1 MARKVGLLEHKFS
14 FRLFK
19 TSLINANFYSLD
31 MLCFYKDVFA
41 PYSQKVSHR
50 KLSQREIIDELLKVG
65 RATNQIYI
73 NIDHIFENSHKL
85 DYLNDYSSKLVV
97 YKYINSIYR
106 VVNNYFISYNKDNIS
121 SILGKIINLVDDY
134 KFELKDKNIF
144 IIVSSIDA
152 YNIEFISDS
161 LKPFVEEFKC
171 RGLSLNYSV
180 GLDVA
185 SLKTISTKSFDSVF
199 KGKSIFKNLI
209 ITGIESFNDIH
220 ANPFRKHED
229 TLIDCFVNFLNLEE
243 IKTLP
248 IFVECPKKEPLKL
261 FALIS
266 STLKKDVITKDDIY
280 NDLKIID

>member
-1 MARKVGLLEHKFS
+1 MTRKVGLLEHKFS

-19 TSLINANFYSLD
+19 TSLINANFYNLD
-31 MLCFYKDVFA
+31 MLCFYKDVIA

-65 RATNQIYI
+65 WATNQIYI
-73 NIDHIFENSHKL
+73 NIDRIFENSHKL
-85 DYLNDYSSKLVV
+85 DYLSNYSSKLVV

-106 VVNNYFISYNKDNIS
+106 VVNNYFISYNKDNIL
-121 SILGKIINLVDDY
+121 SILRKIITLIDDY
-134 KFELKDKNIF
+134 KFELKGKNIF

-152 YNIEFISDS
+152 FNIEFISDS
-161 LKPFVEEFKC
+161 LKPFVEEFKR
-171 RGLSLNYSV
+171 RGLSLNYSLGV
-180 GLDVA
+180 DVV
-185 SLKTISTKSFDSVF
+185 SLKFISTKSFDSAF
-199 KGKSIFKNLI
+199 KDKSIFKNLI
-209 ITGIESFNDIH
+209 IKGIESFNDIH

-229 TLIDCFVNFLNLEE
+229 ALIDCFINLLNLDE

-280 NDLKIID
+280 NNLKIIN

>member
-31 MLCFYKDVFA
+31 ILCFYKDVFA

-65 RATNQIYI
+65 WAANQIYI
-73 NIDHIFENSHKL
+73 NIDRIFENSHKL
-85 DYLNDYSSKLVV
+85 DYLSNYSSKLVV

-106 VVNNYFISYNKDNIS
+106 VVNNYFISYNKDNIL
-121 SILGKIINLVDDY
+121 SILSKIITLVDDY

-185 SLKTISTKSFDSVF
+185 SLKTRSTKSFDSGF
-199 KGKSIFKNLI
+199 KDKSIFKNLI

-266 STLKKDVITKDDIY
+266 STLK
-280 NDLKIID
+280 

>member
-1 MARKVGLLEHKFS
+1 MTRKVGLLEHKFS

-19 TSLINANFYSLD
+19 TSLINANFYNLD
-31 MLCFYKDVFA
+31 MLCFYKDVIA

-65 RATNQIYI
+65 WATNQIYI
-73 NIDHIFENSHKL
+73 NVDRIFENSHKL
-85 DYLNDYSSKLVV
+85 DYLSNYSSKLVV

-106 VVNNYFISYNKDNIS
+106 VVNNYFISYNKDNIL
-121 SILGKIINLVDDY
+121 SILRKIMTLIDDY
-134 KFELKDKNIF
+134 KFDLKSKKIF

-152 YNIEFISDS
+152 FNIEFISDS
-161 LKPFVEEFKC
+161 LKPFVEEFKR
-171 RGLSLNYSV
+171 RGLSLNYSL
-180 GLDVA
+180 GLDVV
-185 SLKTISTKSFDSVF
+185 SLKFISTKSFDSVF
-199 KGKSIFKNLI
+199 KDKSIFKNLI
-209 ITGIESFNDIH
+209 VKGIESFNDIH
-220 ANPFRKHED
+220 TNPLRKHED
-229 TLIDCFVNFLNLEE
+229 ALIDCFINLLNLDE

-280 NDLKIID
+280 NNLKIID

>member
-1 MARKVGLLEHKFS
+1 MRKKVLIVLLFILSLVTTLPIKAYALEQNNLNTPS
-14 FRLFK
+14 LNSYY
-19 TSLINANFYSLD
+19 TS
-31 MLCFYKDVFA
+31 
-41 PYSQKVSHR
+41 
-50 KLSQREIIDELLKVG
+50 
-65 RATNQIYI
+65 
-73 NIDHIFENSHKL
+73 
-85 DYLNDYSSKLVV
+85 NDYV
-97 YKYINSIYR
+97 
-106 VVNNYFISYNKDNIS
+106 
-121 SILGKIINLVDDY
+121 
-134 KFELKDKNIF
+134 
-144 IIVSSIDA
+144 IDA

-161 LKPFVEEFKC
+161 LKPFVEEFKR

-185 SLKTISTKSFDSVF
+185 SLKTISTKNFDSVF